1 MMKLPIPHGRFCTK
15 AIVLQAFILFT
26 MSYTNSLTAQR
37 SDKELTAHRQSF
49 AKQVEQSNRKS
60 CPYVTSGLTVD
71 SVKYFSST
79 LHFFMTLDKEYLF
92 GRNDE
97 QLKEHFSN
105 LIRYRFD
112 LIPFVKLYRQL
123 VRWNEGF
130 VYEIAVADN
139 SRRTFCFPPEETQ
152 KLWNDRKDPAYSN
165 SARWEAQ
172 YNIMHYCH
180 FNNKRCPI
188 RAINEPFSLDSIK
201 NNKDTLILYYTTFGK
216 DTNAFNYLK
225 SNYMEE
231 RTRHVNQFLLT
242 EFPNLLDAAGYSQLC
257 RYYNNRTNETLDFF
271 FSADEIHGW
280 ATASDSVLKQ
290 ADLQLNIRNIKQDI
304 ESFNQKQCPYPY
316 GTITIDSMILDT
328 ELLHVYCLSSPAT
341 NFPDKTFFE
350 KYIRFTRHYTPLF
363 ENLAL
368 YNRGIRMHLPTD
380 GRTDSLIDFSVQELQ
395 RITKNKSASAKKRDA
410 QEALV
415 AFTLQ
420 QNKKLPI
427 ETNNITTLK
436 QFLIEKKS
444 FVAYFIIA
452 YKFES
457 VFVAKSNLRQQALN
471 QLSARNPELRFYL
484 TLLLESGHDL
494 IYRYHTTS
502 PFPDGKPAKTGN
514 SVNTFDVHFSSQD
527 IQDILNATR

>member
-1 MMKLPIPHGRFCTK
+1 MMKLTILHGRFYRK
-15 AIVLQAFILFT
+15 LLVLQVFILFA
-26 MSYTNSLTAQR
+26 MSFSNPLAAQP
-37 SDKELTAHRQSF
+37 SDRELTKHRQSF

-60 CPYVTSGLTVD
+60 CPYLTSGLTVD
-71 SVKYFSST
+71 SVKYLSPALYFY
-79 LHFFMTLDKEYLF
+79 MTLDKEYLF

-97 QLKEHFSN
+97 QLKEHFAN

-112 LIPFVKLYRQL
+112 LTPFLKLYQQL

-130 VYEIAVADN
+130 VYEIAVTDN

-152 KLWNDRKDPAYSN
+152 QLWNDRTDTAYASTT
-165 SARWEAQ
+165 RWEAQ
-172 YNIMHYCH
+172 YRIMHDCH

-201 NNKDTLILYYTTFGK
+201 NNKDTLIIYYTTFGK
-216 DTNAFNYLK
+216 DTNAFNHLK

-242 EFPNLLDAAGYSQLC
+242 EFPKLLDAAGYSQLC

-280 ATASDSVLKQ
+280 ATAGDSALQ
-290 ADLQLNIRNIKQDI
+290 RADLQLNLRGIEQNI

-316 GTITIDSMILDT
+316 GTITIDSLVLDS
-328 ELLHVYCLSSPAT
+328 ERLHVYCQSSPAA
-341 NFPDKTFFE
+341 NFPDKAFFE
-350 KYIRFTRHYTPLF
+350 KYIRFTRHYTPIF
-363 ENLAL
+363 DNMVL
-368 YNRGIRMHLPTD
+368 YNREIRMHLPTD
-380 GRTDSLIDFSVQELQ
+380 AQPDSLIDFTVQELQ
-395 RITKNKSASAKKRDA
+395 SITQNKSASSKKRDA

-415 AFTLQ
+415 AFTHQ

-427 ETNNITTLK
+427 ETNNITTLER
-436 QFLIEKKS
+436 FVVEKKS

-471 QLSARNPELRFYL
+471 QLSAKNPELRLYL
-484 TLLLESGHDL
+484 ILLLESGHDL
-494 IYRYHTTS
+494 IYRYHTTT
-502 PFPDGKPAKTGN
+502 PFPDGKSAKTSN

-527 IQDILNATR
+527 IEEILNATR